1 LLQVLPL
8 AARRPRLWLAAP
20 LALLLGCGLA
30 ASVSALLP
38 IAVAAH
44 ADSEPQAE
52 ALAANAMWWG
62 ALATGRQA
70 SVAAMLAPEFQS
82 VRTDGVAYDRSDY
95 LAAGLPRVAAVPD
108 FRGMTATR
116 NGDLLVTRYT
126 ATVRAAGNGAD
137 VSETPRL
144 TVFRH
149 QGGAWLVVADADLA
163 PRGR

>member
-8 AARRPRLWLAAP
+8 ASRRPRLWLAAP

-38 IAVAAH
+38 IAASAR

-62 ALATGRQA
+62 ALVTGRQNT
-70 SVAAMLAPEFQS
+70 VAAMLAPEFQS
-82 VRTDGVAYDRSDY
+82 VRTDGAAYDRSDY

-126 ATVRAAGNGAD
+126 ATVREAGEGAR
-137 VSETPRL
+137 EMPRL
-144 TVFRH
+144 TVFR
-149 QGGAWLVVADADLA
+149 QQAGAWLVVADADLA

>member
-126 ATVRAAGNGAD
+126 ATVRAAGDG

-149 QGGAWLVVADADLA
+149 QGEAWLVVADADLA

>member
-1 LLQVLPL
+1 
-8 AARRPRLWLAAP
+8 
-20 LALLLGCGLA
+20 
-30 ASVSALLP
+30 
-38 IAVAAH
+38 
-44 ADSEPQAE
+44 
-52 ALAANAMWWG
+52 
-62 ALATGRQA
+62 
-70 SVAAMLAPEFQS
+70 MLAPEFQS

-126 ATVRAAGNGAD
+126 ATVRAAGDG

-149 QGGAWLVVADADLA
+149 QGEAWLVVADADLA